1 MAREPLRERK
11 SLRMD
16 CTTVPVRPA
25 IVVPLESRPLMTV
38 FISKK
43 QNFYLFCSRV
53 HVTVTRFKDTD
64 RFKDTICSSWA
75 SRVNAGQSIGRANH
89 CCAGAHGALL
99 LPAIHVG
106 STDSTQQASIQ
117 PDHDSHRRPR
127 LGSVAARART
137 CPHGPLEAHKASTST
152 STRTRCTLIS
162 RDERHLGF
170 DKCGKRITCSGI
182 ATRAAVDSCSG

>member
-1 MAREPLRERK
+1 
-11 SLRMD
+11 
-16 CTTVPVRPA
+16 
-25 IVVPLESRPLMTV
+25 MTV

-53 HVTVTRFKDTD
+53 TITLFKDTD

-75 SRVNAGQSIGRANH
+75 SRVNAGQTIGRANR

-137 CPHGPLEAHKASTST
+137 CPHRPLEAHKASTST

>member
-1 MAREPLRERK
+1 
-11 SLRMD
+11 MD

-25 IVVPLESRPLMTV
+25 IVVHFRKSAADDGFHQQEAKLLLV
-38 FISKK
+38 
-43 QNFYLFCSRV
+43 
-53 HVTVTRFKDTD
+53 RFPCNDYPVQSTD
-64 RFKDTICSSWA
+64 RFKDTICSSCS
-75 SRVNAGQSIGRANH
+75 SRVNAGQTIGRANR

-127 LGSVAARART
+127 LGCVAARART
-137 CPHGPLEAHKASTST
+137 CPHRPLEAHKASTST